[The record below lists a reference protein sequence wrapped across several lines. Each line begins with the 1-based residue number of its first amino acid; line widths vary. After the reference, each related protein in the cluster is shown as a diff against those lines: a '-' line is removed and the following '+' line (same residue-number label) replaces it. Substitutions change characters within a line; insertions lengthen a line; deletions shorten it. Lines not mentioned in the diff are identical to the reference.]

1 MRLNDLDY
9 FTFPKRNLQ
18 EEYQK
23 QEMNQNYK
31 FTRVKLKASKNIMI
45 ESLKNYVM
53 LYKQNLVKFP
63 EAISLLNFVR

>member
-18 EEYQK
+18 KEYQK